1 MTAVLDEVWTA
12 VGDPNR
18 RRLLDLL
25 LDAGE
30 STPTKLATHL
40 PLTRQ
45 AVSKHLAVLER
56 AGLVNSTP
64 QGRQTTYRIRADAL
78 DLATRSIA
86 EVAARWDR
94 RLRRIKA
101 IAEAIENAPPPA
113 GGPATTATAHPGR

>member
-25 LDAGE
+25 LDTGE
-30 STPTKLATHL
+30 STPTKLASQL

-56 AGLVNSTP
+56 AGLVDSKP
-64 QGRQTTYRIRADAL
+64 HGRQTTYRVRADEL
-78 DLATRSIA
+78 DRATRGIA

-101 IAEAIENAPPPA
+101 IAEAIENAP
-113 GGPATTATAHPGR
+113 R

>member
-25 LDAGE
+25 LDTGE
-30 STPTKLATHL
+30 STPTKLATQL
-40 PLTRQ
+40 PFTRQ

-64 QGRQTTYRIRADAL
+64 EGRQITYRVRVDEL
-78 DLATRSIA
+78 DRATRSIA

-101 IAEAIENAPPPA
+101 IAEAVENAS
-113 GGPATTATAHPGR
+113 R